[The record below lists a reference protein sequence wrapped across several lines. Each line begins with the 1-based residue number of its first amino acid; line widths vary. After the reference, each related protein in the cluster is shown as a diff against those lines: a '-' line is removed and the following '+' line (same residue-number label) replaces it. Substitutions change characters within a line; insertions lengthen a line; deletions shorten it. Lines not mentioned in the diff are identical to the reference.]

1 MPCQDLN
8 LAVGSATD
16 HCPTVDHL
24 HPKRLRWACR
34 RGMLELD
41 ALFNQFLDQ
50 GYEQLSRKEKA
61 DFVNLL
67 AQDDQSLW
75 SWFLGH
81 SQPIDRRFRHVID
94 RIQTTAQT

>member
-1 MPCQDLN
+1 MPCQDPSS
-8 LAVGSATD
+8 AAGSTANT
-16 HCPTVDHL
+16 PRTVDRL
-24 HPKRLRWACR
+24 DPKRLRWACR

-61 DFVNLL
+61 DFIQLL

-81 SQPIDRRFRHVID
+81 SQPIDRRLRHVID
-94 RIQTTAQT
+94 RIQATAQT